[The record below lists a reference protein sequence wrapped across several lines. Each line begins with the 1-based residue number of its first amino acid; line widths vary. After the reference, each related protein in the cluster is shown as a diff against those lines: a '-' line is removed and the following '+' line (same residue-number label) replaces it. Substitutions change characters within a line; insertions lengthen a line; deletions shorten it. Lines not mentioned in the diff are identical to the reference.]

1 MILPTG
7 EATPLIRIDFSDDE
21 AWSQVVE
28 AATATSREG
37 FQAILEIVDDR
48 AFEGADAERLAELAE
63 TTTEHVL
70 LVIADRLTMTDPERP
85 LLCIDPLPPGGSFR
99 TVPEQL
105 WGVENNVSI
114 ANLDFA
120 DFATAT
126 DPDGVFRGFP
136 A

>member
-1 MILPTG
+1 MMLPQG
-7 EATPLIRIDFSDDE
+7 EATPRIRTDFCDDD
-21 AWSQVVE
+21 AWSQAVE
-28 AATATSREG
+28 AATATSPEG
-37 FQAILEIVDDR
+37 FRAVLQIVDDR

-70 LVIADRLTMTDPERP
+70 LVIADRLTMTDPERS

-105 WGVENNVSI
+105 WGVENNVSL
-114 ANLDFA
+114 ANMDFA
-120 DFATAT
+120 EFAAAT
-126 DPDGVFRGFP
+126 DQNGVFRGFP